1 MNQHFVVYKSSAG
14 SGKTTTLVKEFLKL
28 TLKNPGSFRH
38 ILAITFTNKAANE
51 MKSKIIESLQDIS
64 SGHLDKSNYPE
75 IMEETGLS
83 TGQITLRASQLL
95 SLIIHNYDEFAV
107 STIDSFVHRIVR
119 TFASDL
125 KLPQGFEV
133 IIDTDDLIPFI
144 VEDIYDKLGHD
155 NAFTEILIRFVMSQV
170 EEEKSY
176 DLTKN
181 LSEFIEK
188 QLREMGQE
196 DTNGLEN
203 IPPTEF
209 LQNIQKLRDSVY
221 STKTAIQKQARKSLE
236 IIADAGLAV
245 NDFYHGKSGVGGY
258 FKRLSEWP
266 SALKDLLPNSYVIK
280 AIEEDV
286 WYSTSKNS
294 DIKIRID
301 GLAPQLKKSLEAIR
315 EKISFYAIRR
325 LVYNNIYEMALIGEI
340 RQLFES
346 FTERTRKVHIS
357 EFNKRIHREIAG
369 QPIPFIYER
378 LGRRYRYFLID
389 EFQDTS
395 VLQWDNLLPLVEE
408 SLASGHFNMVVGDA
422 KQAIYRFR
430 SGEVELFT
438 HLPNLYGL
446 ENSPENIQR
455 EQILVRNY
463 IQKDLKIN
471 YRSREEIVRFNND
484 FFSFAGKNLSGGF
497 GKVYD
502 GVEQQVQV
510 PPTEKKQGGYVAM
523 DFIPSE
529 NASDFKEKRLEKIR
543 EIVEEVSGK
552 GYPLK
557 EICILTLDNKS
568 AAEIAAHLLQHNIP
582 VISSESML
590 LTHSA
595 KVRLTVAFMKLITE
609 NDNRLFLAEF
619 ITNLLWV
626 QEINETFHALYR
638 EAIAQTDPLSFVLN
652 KFGLTI
658 SAPEILRTHSVY
670 EIAAEVI
677 RNLTNT
683 STPDLFLQ
691 FFLDFIFEK
700 ELTYNGS
707 LPAFVQLWEEKKGKE
722 SIILPEG
729 MDAVQVMTAHKAKG
743 LKFGVVISDLHAMQ
757 NRLTHDQ
764 YWENLQLPELGNIS
778 SILLNISEK
787 DLAAAGRGEVWEHER
802 AKTDLDFLN
811 KIYVAFT
818 RTVDALYLVGSLLQN
833 RSKDYFSKYLVD
845 FLTEKGLWDDEKL
858 HYEWGDFPKIA
869 ENDKPAKEEEIV
881 ALFRDFSIPWYEYL
895 DIAPV
900 EEVYWEALG
909 QSAQR
914 TFGKLLHAILSKI
927 KYAEEAEQQ
936 IDAYRYAGLL
946 DASETRHIKLLLEK
960 VLSHPGLRRY
970 YSKGTIIKTETEL
983 YDTEAEQFLRPD
995 RVVISG
1001 NTLTILDYKTGIREE
1016 KAEKKYRKQVDGYA
1030 AVYARLGYRDIEKK
1044 LIYIHEEGVEV
1055 VEI

>member
-14 SGKTTTLVKEFLKL
+14 SGKTTTLVKEYLKL
-28 TLKNPGSFRH
+28 TLNNPGSFRH

-119 TFASDL
+119 IFASDL

-133 IIDTDDLIPFI
+133 IIDNNDLIPFI

-170 EEEKSY
+170 EDEKSY

-196 DTNGLEN
+196 DANGLEN

-209 LQNIQKLRDSVY
+209 LQKIQKLRNSVY
-221 STKTAIQKQARKSLE
+221 SAKTAIQKQARKSLE

-245 NDFYHGKSGVGGY
+245 NDFYHGKSGIGGY

-266 SALKDLLPNSYVIK
+266 LALKDLLPNSYVIK
-280 AIEEDV
+280 AIEKDV
-286 WYSTSKNS
+286 WYSASKNS

-301 GLAPQLKKSLEAIR
+301 DLAPQLKESLEAIR

-340 RQLFES
+340 RQLLEG

-378 LGRRYRYFLID
+378 LGRHYRYFLID

-438 HLPNLYGL
+438 HLPHLYGL

-463 IQKDLKIN
+463 VQKDLKIN
-471 YRSREEIVRFNND
+471 YRSREEIIHFNND
-484 FFSFAGKNLSGGF
+484 FFSFAGKNLTRGF
-497 GKVYD
+497 DEVYND
-502 GVEQQVQV
+502 VEQQV
-510 PPTEKKQGGYVAM
+510 PPTKKKQGGYVAM

-529 NASDFKEKRLEKIR
+529 NTADFKVKRLDKIR

-552 GYPLK
+552 DYPLK

-568 AAEIAAHLLQHNIP
+568 AAEIAAQLLQHNIP
-582 VISSESML
+582 VVSSESML
-590 LTHSA
+590 LTASP

-609 NDNRLFLAEF
+609 PDNKLFFAEF
-619 ITNLLWV
+619 LIILLWI
-626 QEINETFHALYR
+626 QRADEKFHTLYH
-638 EAIAQTDPLSFVLN
+638 EAITQTDPLSFALN
-652 KFGLTI
+652 KFGLAI

-677 RNLTNT
+677 RSLINTNT
-683 STPDLFLQ
+683 PDIFLQ

-707 LPAFVQLWEEKKGKE
+707 LPAFIQLWEEKKGKE
-722 SIILPEG
+722 SIVLPEG
-729 MDAVQVMTAHKAKG
+729 MEAVQVMTAHKAKG
-743 LKFGVVISDLHAMQ
+743 LKFGVVIADLHAMQ
-757 NRLTHDQ
+757 NRLTNDQ

-787 DLAAAGRGEVWEHER
+787 DLATAGRREVWEHER

-811 KIYVAFT
+811 KIYVAYT
-818 RTVDALYLVGSLLQN
+818 RAVDALYLTGSILQN
-833 RSKDYFSKYLVD
+833 KKPDYFSKYLID
-845 FLTEKGLWDDEKL
+845 FLKKKVLWDEEKL
-858 HYEWGDFPKIA
+858 HYEWGTFP
-869 ENDKPAKEEEIV
+869 ETEEDKKSTVREETIT
-881 ALFRDFSIPWYEYL
+881 LSRDFSTPWYEYL
-895 DIAPV
+895 DIAPL

-927 KYAEEAEQQ
+927 KYAGEAAQQ

-946 DASETRHIKLLLEK
+946 DAAETLHIKELIGK
-960 VLSHPGLRRY
+960 VLAHPELRHY
-970 YSKGTIIKTETEL
+970 YTKGAIIKTETEL
-983 YDTEAEQFLRPD
+983 YDVEAEQFLRPD

-1001 NTLTILDYKTGIREE
+1001 DTLTILDYKTGIREKE
-1016 KAEKKYRKQVDGYA
+1016 AEKKYRKQVDGYA
-1030 AVYARLGYRDIEKK
+1030 AIYARLGYRNIEKK
-1044 LIYIHEEGVEV
+1044 LIYIHEKGVEV
-1055 VEI
+1055 VDI

>member
-14 SGKTTTLVKEFLKL
+14 SGKTTTLVKEYLKL

-64 SGHLDKSNYPE
+64 SGQLSKSNYPE
-75 IMEETGLS
+75 IMQETNLLAE
-83 TGQITLRASQLL
+83 QIIHRAGQLL

-133 IIDTDDLIPFI
+133 IIDEDDLIPFI
-144 VEDIYDKLGHD
+144 VEDIYDKLGHN
-155 NAFTEILIRFVMSQV
+155 NAFTEILIRFVMTQV
-170 EEEKSY
+170 EDEKSY

-181 LSEFIEK
+181 LADFVKK
-188 QLREMGQE
+188 QLREEGPE
-196 DTNGLEN
+196 GTNGLEN
-203 IPPTEF
+203 IPPAEF

-221 STKTAIQKQARKSLE
+221 STKEVIQKLARKSLE
-236 IIADAGLAV
+236 MIAHAGLTV
-245 NDFYHGKSGVGGY
+245 NDFFHGKSGVGGY
-258 FKRLSEWP
+258 FNKLSGWTT
-266 SALKDLLPNSYVIK
+266 ALKDLLPNSYVIK

-286 WYSTSKNS
+286 WYSASKS
-294 DIKIRID
+294 IDIKTRID
-301 GLAPQLKKSLEAIR
+301 NIASQLKESLETIR

-325 LVYNNIYEMALIGEI
+325 LVYNNIYEMALMGEI
-340 RQLFES
+340 RQLFEG

-408 SLASGHFNMVVGDA
+408 SLAGGHFNMVVGDA

-430 SGEVELFT
+430 NGEVELFT
-438 HLPNLYGL
+438 HLPHLYGL
-446 ENSPENIQR
+446 EGSPENIQR
-455 EQILVRNY
+455 EQILTRNY
-463 IQKDLKIN
+463 VQKELKIN
-471 YRSREEIVRFNND
+471 YRSREEVIHFNND
-484 FFSFAGKNLSGGF
+484 FFSFAGKNLTGGF
-497 GKVYD
+497 DEVYD
-502 GVEQQVQV
+502 GVEQQVPQAK
-510 PPTEKKQGGYVAM
+510 KKQGGYVAI

-529 NASDFKEKRLEKIR
+529 NTADFKVKRLYKIR
-543 EIVEEVSGK
+543 EIVEEVSAK
-552 GYPLK
+552 DYPLK
-557 EICILTLDNKS
+557 EISILTLDNKS
-568 AAEIAAHLLQHNIP
+568 AAEIATHLLQHNIP
-582 VISSESML
+582 VVSSVSML
-590 LTHSA
+590 LTHSP
-595 KVRLTVAFMKLITE
+595 KVRLTVAFLKLMTE
-609 NDNRLFLAEF
+609 NENRLFFAEF
-619 ITNLLWV
+619 LTNLLWI
-626 QEINETFHALYR
+626 QEAGEKFYTLYR
-638 EAIAQTDPLSFVLN
+638 EAIVQADPLSFVLN

-658 SAPEILRTHSVY
+658 SAPEILRMHSVY

-677 RNLTNT
+677 RSLTNT
-683 STPDLFLQ
+683 NTPDLFLQ

-707 LPAFVQLWEEKKGKE
+707 LPAFIQLWEEKKSKE

-729 MDAVQVMTAHKAKG
+729 MEAVQVMTAHKAKG
-743 LKFGVVISDLHAMQ
+743 LKFGVVIADLHAMQ
-757 NRLTHDQ
+757 NRLTHGQ

-787 DLAAAGRGEVWEHER
+787 DLAAAGRGDIYEHER

-818 RTVDALYLVGSLLQN
+818 RTVDALYVTGSLLQN
-833 RSKDYFSKYLVD
+833 KSKDYFSKYLVD
-845 FLTEKGLWDDEKL
+845 FLDSKGLWNEEKL
-858 HYEWGDFPKIA
+858 HYEWGVFPKITGD
-869 ENDKPAKEEEIV
+869 NKSAKAKEIV
-881 ALFRDFSIPWYEYL
+881 ALSHDFSTPWYEYL

-927 KYAEEAEQQ
+927 KYAGEAEQQ

-946 DASETRHIKLLLEK
+946 DAEETLHIKELIGK
-960 VLSHPGLRRY
+960 VLSHPELSRY
-970 YSKGTIIKTETEL
+970 YTKGAIIKTETEL
-983 YDTEAEQFLRPD
+983 YDAEAEQFLRPD

-1001 NTLTILDYKTGIREE
+1001 DTLTILDYKTGVREE

-1030 AVYARLGYRDIEKK
+1030 AVYSRLGYQNIEKK
-1044 LIYIHEEGVEV
+1044 LIYIHEEDVEV
-1055 VEI
+1055 VDM